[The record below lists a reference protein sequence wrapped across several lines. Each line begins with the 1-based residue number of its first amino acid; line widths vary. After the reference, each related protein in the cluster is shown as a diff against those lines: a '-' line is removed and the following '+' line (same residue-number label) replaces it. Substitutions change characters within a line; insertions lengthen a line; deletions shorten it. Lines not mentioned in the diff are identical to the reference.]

1 MSWYKNN
8 KTEWKEI
15 IDAVS
20 SEIKR
25 NPLMV
30 ERVIQKLNMELLH

>member
-20 SEIKR
+20 TELKR

-30 ERVIQKLNMELLH
+30 END

>member
-1 MSWYKNN
+1 MRWYKNN
-8 KTEWKEI
+8 KTEWKKI